1 MKGFFKT
8 VLATLV
14 ALALFLVIGVALLG
28 VVLSSGQ
35 GTPVV
40 KEKTLLTLD
49 LSIPIVD
56 KPPREDFGLVLD
68 QALNQRHQGVQV
80 LRELVTALD
89 RGAADD
95 RISGLFI
102 KGQVARSG
110 YRSGWAALRE
120 LRQAIERFRAS
131 GKPVITWQ
139 EELDEATLYVVS
151 AASRVVLH
159 PLGTLEFNG
168 LGAEIFYFKKAFD
181 RYGVQVQV
189 TRAGKYK
196 SAVEPFIREHMSP
209 ENREQIAD
217 LLADIFDEL
226 VTTVATVRKLDPE
239 KLRRLSREQGMLTA
253 AEAAGQGVID
263 AAGYY
268 DQVLEKL
275 RALTDTSPGEPIERQ
290 KNLSQYFAALEPDT
304 KGKGK
309 IALIYAEGTIVPGNG
324 EEEVAGQRLAR
335 LLRKAREDDDIKA
348 VVLRVNSPGGSAV
361 ASEVIERE
369 TRLLRKRKPLVVSMG
384 TVAASGGYWISAYAD
399 ELWAEPT
406 TITGSIGVFGLFLD
420 LQQLVEEHGLNVE
433 RVNTSP
439 LAHFNSIFRP
449 RSPRELALAKRL
461 VDQIYQAFIERVAE
475 GRHLAPDKVESLA
488 QGRVWSGR
496 RAHELGLV
504 DKLGGL
510 REALDAAAQRAGLEE
525 GYRIVE
531 YQRAEPFLEVLMRQL
546 GLAPDQE
553 GDARQNPDLAR
564 LWNQL
569 RNLIRLADPKGFYA
583 RLPFDLVVR

>member
-8 VLATLV
+8 ILATLV
-14 ALALFLVIGVALLG
+14 ALTLFVVIGVALLG

-35 GTPVV
+35 GTPTI
-40 KEKTLLTLD
+40 EDKTLLTLD

-68 QALNQRHQGVQV
+68 QALNQRRQGVQV
-80 LRELVTALD
+80 LRELITALD
-89 RGAADD
+89 RGATDE

-120 LRQAIERFRAS
+120 LRRAIERFRAS
-131 GKPVITWQ
+131 GKPVIAWH

-151 AASRVVLH
+151 AASHLVLH

-168 LGAEIFYFKKAFD
+168 LGTEVFYFKKAFD

-189 TRAGKYK
+189 ARVGKYK
-196 SAVEPFIREHMSP
+196 SAVEPFIRERMSP
-209 ENREQIAD
+209 ENREQIAA
-217 LLADIFDEL
+217 LLEDIFDEL
-226 VTTVATVRKLDPE
+226 VTTVAAARKLEPE
-239 KLRRLSREQGMLTA
+239 KMRRLSRAQGVLTA
-253 AEAAGQGVID
+253 TEAADAGWID

-268 DQVLEKL
+268 DEVLEKL
-275 RALTDTSPGEPIERQ
+275 RTLTDTAPGEPIERQ
-290 KNLSQYFAALEPDT
+290 KNLSRYFAALKPDD

-309 IALIYAEGTIVPGNG
+309 IALIYAEGTIVPGSG

-384 TVAASGGYWISAYAD
+384 TVAASGGYWISAHAD
-399 ELWAEPT
+399 EIWAEPT

-420 LQQLVEEHGLNVE
+420 LQRLVNDHGLHVE
-433 RVNTSP
+433 RVGTSP

-449 RSPRELALAKRL
+449 RSPKELAVAKRL
-461 VDQIYQAFIERVAE
+461 VEQIYRAFIERVAE
-475 GRHLAPDKVESLA
+475 GRKLAKEKVEALA
-488 QGRVWSGR
+488 QGRIWSGR
-496 RAHELGLV
+496 RAHRLGLV
-504 DKLGGL
+504 DQLGGL
-510 REALDAAAQRAGLEE
+510 REALAAAARRAGLEQ
-525 GYRIVE
+525 GYRVVE

-546 GLAPDQE
+546 GLAPDEE
-553 GDARQNPDLAR
+553 GDARQQPDLAR
-564 LWNQL
+564 LWGRL
-569 RNLIRLADPKGFYA
+569 RGLLDYADPKGLYA